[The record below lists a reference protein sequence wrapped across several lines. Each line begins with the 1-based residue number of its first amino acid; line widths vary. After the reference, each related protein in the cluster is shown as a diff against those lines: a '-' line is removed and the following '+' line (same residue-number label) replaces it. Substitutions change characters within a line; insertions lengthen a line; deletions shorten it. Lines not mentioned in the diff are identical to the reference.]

1 MDDDLLGG
9 FSTSKSGGDDI
20 DFDAA
25 ASQFPDISLDGEG
38 DFPALPDIASPVA
51 PVPAPSFSLDA
62 LDGPTPSREVKVT
75 GDDEIE
81 QFTSH
86 FPDIEVPQA
95 SPPPLQQQPSL
106 FGAGTPTIAPRP
118 QASAF
123 SSTPILNQGVP
134 EEEPEV
140 IKQWRERRAEEI
152 RERDAA
158 SKAKRDEI
166 KGRAEA
172 AIDEFYGNY
181 ATQKERNIRE
191 NKDAEEEFVSSLTA
205 SLTAGT
211 TWERICNIIELE
223 NSQSKT
229 IARAG
234 PGTTDLSRFKEV
246 LLRLKREGDRAP
258 GAAGY

>member
-1 MDDDLLGG
+1 MSDDLLGG
-9 FSTSKSGGDDI
+9 FSTSKSGGDEI

-25 ASQFPDISLDGEG
+25 ASQFPDISLDGSG
-38 DFPALPDIASPVA
+38 DIPSFPDVSSPVA
-51 PVPAPSFSLDA
+51 PAPAHSFSLDA
-62 LDGPTPSREVKVT
+62 LDGPSPAPAREVKVT

-81 QFTSH
+81 QFTSQ

-95 SPPPLQQQPSL
+95 SPPVQQPPT
-106 FGAGTPTIAPRP
+106 FGASTPTIAPRP
-118 QASAF
+118 QPSAF
-123 SSTPILNQGVP
+123 SSTPILNQGLP

-140 IKQWRERRAEEI
+140 IKEWRARRAEEI
-152 RERDAA
+152 RARDEA

-181 ATQKERNIRE
+181 SELKKRNIQE
-191 NKDAEEEFVSSLTA
+191 NKDAEEEFLANLTA

-211 TWERICNIIELE
+211 TWERICATIELE